1 MSFKRLQRALFRTM
15 AAVVALAILFCI
27 GLYGYRTMFGY
38 TYDSSLSDEDLAA
51 SVTADENITNIALFG
66 LDTREGDK
74 QSHSDCMMIV
84 TVDNTRGKIKLI
96 SLMRDS
102 LVDIDG
108 YGEDKLNAAYFRGGP
123 SLAIRTIN
131 ENFGTDIKDYVAVDF
146 EQLVQIVD
154 AIGGV
159 DIDVQNDNELKEL
172 NRVIKDYGAD
182 MLRLWVSSADY
193 TQDMR
198 ISKDILKQL
207 SQAYLKIRNTARYM
221 LGNLNGFDP
230 DHLVADA
237 ELLELDRWAVTKLN
251 ELIEKV
257 EQSYNDYEF
266 HIITHAVNDFCVT
279 TLSSFYLDI
288 VKDRLYCEAADSAE
302 RRSAQTALYL
312 TLSTLAMLFAP
323 ILAFTCD
330 EVWLAM
336 PHTAEDDARNVVLN
350 DMNKPFTAYALDA
363 ETMARW
369 EHIIEV
375 RTAVNG
381 ALEEARAAKVIG
393 KSLEADVH
401 LTVPEGDVFLADEN
415 PAALADLFIVSKVEL
430 AVGGELAV
438 KVENAAGTKCPRCW
452 KHSLTPNA
460 EGLCP
465 RCAEVVRHLPDL
477 L

>member
-1 MSFKRLQRALFRTM
+1 M
-15 AAVVALAILFCI
+15 
-27 GLYGYRTMFGY
+27 
-38 TYDSSLSDEDLAA
+38 
-51 SVTADENITNIALFG
+51 
-66 LDTREGDK
+66 LD
-74 QSHSDCMMIV
+74 
-84 TVDNTRGKIKLI
+84 N
-96 SLMRDS
+96 
-102 LVDIDG
+102 LVD
-108 YGEDKLNAAYFRGGP
+108 
-123 SLAIRTIN
+123 
-131 ENFGTDIKDYVAVDF
+131 
-146 EQLVQIVD
+146 
-154 AIGGV
+154 
-159 DIDVQNDNELKEL
+159 
-172 NRVIKDYGAD
+172 
-182 MLRLWVSSADY
+182 
-193 TQDMR
+193 
-198 ISKDILKQL
+198 
-207 SQAYLKIRNTARYM
+207 
-221 LGNLNGFDP
+221 FDP
-230 DHLVADA
+230 AHLTKA
-237 ELLELDRWAVTKLN
+237 EDMPVLDRWLITKLN

-312 TLSTLAMLFAP
+312 TLSTLAKLFAP

-330 EVWLAM
+330 EIWLAM

-350 DMNKPFTAYALDA
+350 DMNKPFTAY
-363 ETMARW
+363 
-369 EHIIEV
+369 
-375 RTAVNG
+375 
-381 ALEEARAAKVIG
+381 EEARAAKVIG

-430 AVGGELAV
+430 TVGGELAV